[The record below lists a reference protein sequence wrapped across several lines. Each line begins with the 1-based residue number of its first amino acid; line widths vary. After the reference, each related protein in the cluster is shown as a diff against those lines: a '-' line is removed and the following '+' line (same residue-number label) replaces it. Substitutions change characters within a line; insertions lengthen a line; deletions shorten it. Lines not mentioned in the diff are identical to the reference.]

1 MRYTHL
7 KNMSKKI
14 KLNEQQIIS
23 LLNKVSG
30 GTEEINTTH
39 HKGSYMSLQS
49 LSNMKTQIDELM
61 NMIPD
66 GVELDD
72 WVEDHIIKAGDD
84 IDEVYQF
91 LKHKNV

>member
-1 MRYTHL
+1 M
-7 KNMSKKI
+7 KAII
-14 KLNEQQIIS
+14 KLNEQQIVN
-23 LLNKVSG
+23 LMKKVSG
-30 GTEEINTTH
+30 NEEINNDEH
-39 HKGSYMSLQS
+39 PKGSYMSLQS
-49 LSNMKTQIDELM
+49 LSNMKQQIDELM
-61 NMIPD
+61 NMIPK

>member
-1 MRYTHL
+1 
-7 KNMSKKI
+7 MSKKI
-14 KLNEQQIIS
+14 KLTEQQLIS
-23 LLNKVSG
+23 LTNLVKDD
-30 GTEEINTTH
+30 EINTTH

-49 LSNMKTQIDELM
+49 LSNMKTQIDELIH
-61 NMIPD
+61 MIPD